1 MTCVQI
7 QSAGTAYL
15 PKQFDLRPLTAN
27 DAPAYFER
35 RNHILEI
42 GEGHFFS
49 DSYEREDKLITE
61 QQRRDWCAE
70 KHDHCIFGAFT
81 GQNLVGF
88 VMITQ
93 FGSPNDKT
101 VEWEAAWVDPRY
113 RGSGLTKALYEEVE
127 QWTVSEG
134 YRFVKSF
141 IREDNKRWLD
151 IRRRTGFVE
160 VGTKYVSHWADNTD
174 GNMVI
179 LIRDLSAPK
188 PQQQKALH
196 HLEDTLSSLEQLHA
210 VPHGVVRAQKVYAL
224 GLN

>member
-1 MTCVQI
+1 
-7 QSAGTAYL
+7 L
-15 PKQFDLRPLTAN
+15 PQQFELRPLTGN
-27 DAPAYFER
+27 DTSAYFER
-35 RNHILEI
+35 RDHILKI

-61 QQRRDWCAE
+61 QKRRDWCTE
-70 KHDHCIFGAFT
+70 KHDHCILGAFADR
-81 GQNLVGF
+81 NLVGF

-93 FGSPNDKT
+93 YGPPADKT

-113 RGSGLTKALYEEVE
+113 RGTGLTKALYEEVE
-127 QWTVSEG
+127 KWTVSEG

-160 VGTKYVSHWADNTD
+160 IGTKYVSHWADNTD

-179 LIRDLSAPK
+179 LIRDLSVPK
-188 PQQQKALH
+188 PQQQKSLH
-196 HLEDTLSSLEQLHA
+196 FLEDTISSLEGLPA
-210 VPHGVVRAQKVYAL
+210 VSHGIVRARKVQAL
-224 GLN
+224 GL

>member
-1 MTCVQI
+1 VGAASSLQ
-7 QSAGTAYL
+7 
-15 PKQFDLRPLTAN
+15 QFELRPLSGA
-27 DAPAYFER
+27 DAPAYFDR

-49 DSYEREDKLITE
+49 DSYEREGKLVTE
-61 QQRRDWCAE
+61 QLRRDWCTE
-70 KHDHCIFGAFT
+70 KHDHCILGAFADR
-81 GQNLVGF
+81 NLVGF

-93 FGSPNDKT
+93 YGPPADQT

-113 RGSGLTKALYEEVE
+113 RGTGLTKALYEEVE

-160 VGTKYVSHWADNTD
+160 IGTKYVSHWADNTG

-179 LIRDLSAPK
+179 LERDLLAPK

-196 HLEDTLSSLEQLHA
+196 FLEDTISSLESLHA
-210 VPHGVVRAQKVYAL
+210 VPNSVVRARKTYAL
-224 GLN
+224 GLNI

>member
-7 QSAGTAYL
+7 QSVGAASSL
-15 PKQFDLRPLTAN
+15 QQFELRPLSGA
-27 DAPAYFER
+27 DAPAYFDR

-49 DSYEREDKLITE
+49 DSYEREGKLVTE
-61 QQRRDWCAE
+61 QLRRDWCTE
-70 KHDHCIFGAFT
+70 KHDHCILGAFADR
-81 GQNLVGF
+81 NLVGF

-93 FGSPNDKT
+93 YGPPADQT

-113 RGSGLTKALYEEVE
+113 RGTGLTKALYEEVE

-160 VGTKYVSHWADNTD
+160 IGTKYVSHWADNTG

-188 PQQQKALH
+188 PQQQKALNY
-196 HLEDTLSSLEQLHA
+196 LEDTLSSLEGLHA
-210 VPHGVVRAQKVYAL
+210 SSHGIVRTRKVQAL
-224 GLN
+224 GL